1 MTRETLEKN
10 QVFLYVVAILLGL
23 MTGVVNP
30 ALGPVAEA
38 ALWPVLGALLY
49 VTFTQIPLMHVR
61 QAFSAPRFLM
71 AAIAGNFAAIPLV
84 VGALLLFA
92 PENPAVRLGI
102 LMVLLVPCTD
112 WFIVFTQLGRGD
124 TSHAI
129 AFTPIS
135 LVLQM
140 LLLPV
145 YLWAFLGNGLSINLA
160 ESNLLMAF
168 ATLILAPLGAAFL
181 TEQWSERR
189 NGNSKLLVFLAWLP
203 VPLLAIVIF
212 IIAVSQVNLVM
223 AALELLGHLTLL
235 FTAYLLAAAG
245 LARLFARIFRLPAAQ
260 GRALAFS
267 FGTRNSFVVLPIAL
281 ALPAAFQIAVV
292 VIVFQSLV
300 ELLGMIAYLWW
311 VPQRLFPEA

>member
-10 QVFLYVVAILLGL
+10 QVFLYFFAILLGL
-23 MTGVVNP
+23 ITGLSNP
-30 ALGPVAEA
+30 ALGPLAEA

-49 VTFTQIPLMHVR
+49 ATFTQIPLTHVR
-61 QAFSAPRFLM
+61 HAFSDPRFLT
-71 AAIAGNFAAIPLV
+71 AAIAGNFVAVPLV
-84 VGALLLFA
+84 VGGLLLFA
-92 PENPAVRLGI
+92 PEDPAVRLGI

-112 WFIVFTQLGRGD
+112 WFIVFTQLGKGD
-124 TSHAI
+124 TGHAI

-135 LVLQM
+135 LLLQM

-145 YLWAFLGNGLSINLA
+145 YLWAFLGNTLGINLA
-160 ESNLLMAF
+160 ESDILTAF
-168 ATLILAPLGAAFL
+168 AALILTPLGAAFL

-189 NGNSKLLVFLAWLP
+189 GSTARLFQALAWLP
-203 VPLLAIVIF
+203 VPLLAVVVF
-212 IIAVSQVNLVM
+212 IIAVSQVNLVVG
-223 AALELLGHLTLL
+223 AIGLLGRLTLL

-245 LARLFARIFRLPAAQ
+245 LARIFATIFRLPAAQ

-267 FGTRNSFVVLPIAL
+267 FGTRNSFVVLPVAL
-281 ALPAAFQIAVV
+281 ALPPAFEITVV

-311 VPQRLFPEA
+311 VPQRLFPEG